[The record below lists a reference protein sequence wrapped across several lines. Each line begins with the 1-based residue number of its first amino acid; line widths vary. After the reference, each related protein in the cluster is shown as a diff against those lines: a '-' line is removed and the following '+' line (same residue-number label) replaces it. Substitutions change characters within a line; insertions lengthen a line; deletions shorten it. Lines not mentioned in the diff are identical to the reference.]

1 MPRPPMSKWMSESI
15 LTVQL
20 FWPQCFAEIFPCPE
34 PHYLR
39 VWIMNAGSVDA
50 VLQCMSEIAEAV
62 NDGSLRPRDES
73 SVGRL
78 ISKTL
83 RDLKQSTLPQ

>member
-1 MPRPPMSKWMSESI
+1 
-15 LTVQL
+15 
-20 FWPQCFAEIFPCPE
+20 
-34 PHYLR
+34 
-39 VWIMNAGSVDA
+39 